1 MTYLKSLLLML
12 RDALIILVLSAIGMA
27 LYLAWG
33 PYQ

>member
-27 LYLAWG
+27 VYLARG
-33 PYQ
+33 AYQ

>member
-27 LYLAWG
+27 VYLAWG
-33 PYQ
+33 TYQ